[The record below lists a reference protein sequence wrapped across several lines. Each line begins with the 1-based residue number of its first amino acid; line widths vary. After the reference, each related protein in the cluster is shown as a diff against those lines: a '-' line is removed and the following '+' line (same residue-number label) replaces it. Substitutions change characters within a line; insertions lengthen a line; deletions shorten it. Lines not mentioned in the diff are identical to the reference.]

1 MKPLQLNK
9 ALSYGHSSLQ
19 HPSSLPM
26 TEEAFRETR
35 YHWQSPLAASDWLL
49 DRDPCPHS
57 GVGALCSS
65 GPHPKELLP
74 MQSWELPLHTSGNVF
89 CSSVEG
95 RRCFWMVFLLEVA
108 VIHWQTEQSPVLLPL
123 SKVSPGEY
131 SQRLRGWEH
140 LCPFFCF
147 SRIWESC
154 NSECYLDVGTC
165 TAHRFTAV
173 TGLSFLPRLSL
184 SPGLAL
190 TKNSCS

>member
-1 MKPLQLNK
+1 MKPLQLNR

-35 YHWQSPLAASDWLL
+35 YHWQSPLAASDWLS

-95 RRCFWMVFLLEVA
+95 RKVFLDGVS
-108 VIHWQTEQSPVLLPL
+108 VGGSCDPL
-123 SKVSPGEY
+123 ADGAK
-131 SQRLRGWEH
+131 
-140 LCPFFCF
+140 
-147 SRIWESC
+147 
-154 NSECYLDVGTC
+154 
-165 TAHRFTAV
+165 
-173 TGLSFLPRLSL
+173 
-184 SPGLAL
+184 
-190 TKNSCS
+190 SCSSASVKGQPWRIQPKAEGVGAFVPLFLFFKNLGKL